1 MENNTKLMADAI
13 KRTQNGNEPLK
24 DTARFII
31 ETNED
36 SPKVIAV
43 IAANDYEVADGYVIR
58 EKPIYE
64 EKQMAFYQAKPKDQV
79 IKNLKKEGNEL
90 FQKRIN
96 IDTILLNDTNI
107 SQRQLDYMRIQKS
120 IMESLATVIDAR
132 IKDLKEN
139 K

>member
-1 MENNTKLMADAI
+1 MT
-13 KRTQNGNEPLK
+13 
-24 DTARFII
+24 
-31 ETNED
+31 
-36 SPKVIAV
+36 
-43 IAANDYEVADGYVIR
+43 
-58 EKPIYE
+58 
-64 EKQMAFYQAKPKDQV
+64 FYQVKSKDQV
-79 IKNLKKEGNEL
+79 IKNLRKEGNEL

-96 IDTILLNDTNI
+96 IDTIFLNDTNI

>member
-1 MENNTKLMADAI
+1 MENNTKLMADA
-13 KRTQNGNEPLK
+13 E
-24 DTARFII
+24 
-31 ETNED
+31 
-36 SPKVIAV
+36 
-43 IAANDYEVADGYVIR
+43 
-58 EKPIYE
+58 
-64 EKQMAFYQAKPKDQV
+64 KPKDQV
-79 IKNLKKEGNEL
+79 IKNLRKEGNEL

-107 SQRQLDYMRIQKS
+107 SQRQLDYIRMQKS

>member
-1 MENNTKLMADAI
+1 
-13 KRTQNGNEPLK
+13 
-24 DTARFII
+24 
-31 ETNED
+31 
-36 SPKVIAV
+36 
-43 IAANDYEVADGYVIR
+43 
-58 EKPIYE
+58 
-64 EKQMAFYQAKPKDQV
+64 MAFYQAKSKDQV
-79 IKNLKKEGNEL
+79 IKNLRKEGNEL

>member
-1 MENNTKLMADAI
+1 MK
-13 KRTQNGNEPLK
+13 
-24 DTARFII
+24 
-31 ETNED
+31 
-36 SPKVIAV
+36 
-43 IAANDYEVADGYVIR
+43 
-58 EKPIYE
+58 
-64 EKQMAFYQAKPKDQV
+64 FYQAKPKDQV

-90 FQKRIN
+90 FQERIN

-120 IMESLATVIDAR
+120 IMESLATIIDIQ